1 MRFKD
6 EEISIGEELYAT
18 RQYMSI
24 CKDIN
29 LDA

>member
-29 LDA
+29 LNA